1 MVCGG
6 SERAA
11 GNAEDGN
18 QPADVGS
25 GTELQVYADD
35 NKLQGEVKSVK
46 LGKKQ
51 TVKVTIPCNG
61 GLMMVNR

>member
-1 MVCGG
+1 MWR
-6 SERAA
+6 EWA
-11 GNAEDGN
+11 
-18 QPADVGS
+18 S